1 MAILERN
8 GALHGTAGTVVFRRF
23 RNSTVVQGLPKRKK
37 KQTPASQASA
47 GEFGVASTAAA
58 AIRLVLRSVFR
69 NRHDGAMVNRFN
81 SAVYQSILRSKTA
94 LRGARDLHDGDLSCL
109 EGFEFNANSPLRE
122 ALRVRPTVSLTS
134 GGKVRVQMDGWGKL
148 SGLKI
153 PSAVIEA
160 ADSYRLRFLV
170 TALNFRSEF
179 YEYVAVK
186 DVTVTDWKDME
197 ALDFE
202 MEGTIPEGCMVLV
215 TASLDCLGVSDTGA
229 GGGLVN
235 TPSFSPAAILAA
247 FRTTEPLSL
256 QEPLKVRKE
265 AGGRHPG
272 LCYAGNELL
281 EKMAEVAQKRKAR
294 EQRGGRRVR
303 ADGIAGS
310 GTGRNGPEGV
320 VENERGVSPEGVLSA
335 KERLSTDGDEGTP
348 FVLGKRFSL

>member
-1 MAILERN
+1 ILERN

-122 ALRVRPTVSLTS
+122 ALKVRPSVSLTS

-160 ADSYRLRFLV
+160 SDSYRLRFLV

-202 MEGTIPEGCMVLV
+202 MEGMIPEGCMVLV

-235 TPSFSPAAILAA
+235 TPSFSPA
-247 FRTTEPLSL
+247 
-256 QEPLKVRKE
+256 
-265 AGGRHPG
+265 
-272 LCYAGNELL
+272 
-281 EKMAEVAQKRKAR
+281 
-294 EQRGGRRVR
+294 
-303 ADGIAGS
+303 
-310 GTGRNGPEGV
+310 
-320 VENERGVSPEGVLSA
+320 
-335 KERLSTDGDEGTP
+335 
-348 FVLGKRFSL
+348 